1 MAQQAANWQDFFEVA
16 SLTDIG
22 LRRSNNQDSH
32 SVVPAA
38 SELDWYRRG
47 HMFIVADGMGA
58 HAAGELASKLACN
71 DVPHIYYKLGD
82 MAAPPAL
89 RQAIIETN
97 ANIHGRGKANAEF
110 HGMGTTCSVLTL
122 LPQGA
127 VVGHVGD
134 SRIYRWRRNRIEQ
147 LTFDHSL
154 IWEMRA
160 AGQLTGDGDAPSYIP
175 KNIIT
180 RSLGP
185 HPEVKVDLEGPFPL
199 EVGDTFLVCCDGL
212 SGQVSDEEMGLL
224 LGTLSPQEAV
234 KALVSLANWRGG
246 PDNITVIVVR
256 IKHPVQLT
264 DASVPSRAAES
275 GQSGGGAASIHPALW
290 VTMGVGIL
298 GAAGMALAGNTI
310 PAAACGA
317 LAALAGLGALIQGLS
332 RGESID
338 GSWAN
343 SRLGGG
349 PYVAHDCAPSAAS
362 LASLAQLCEKLKDVA
377 KDEKFAASADA
388 FRRALERAAGAAAAH
403 KYSAAVREYAL
414 GQSSLWEQIRRKR
427 TETGGS
433 VIES

>member
-1 MAQQAANWQDFFEVA
+1 MAQHAANWQDFFEVA

-71 DVPHIYYKLGD
+71 DVPHIYYKLAD

-89 RQAIIETN
+89 RQAIVETN

-160 AGQLTGDGDAPSYIP
+160 TGQLANEGDAPSYIP

-185 HPEVKVDLEGPFPL
+185 HPEVKADLEGPFPM

-212 SGQVSDEEMGLL
+212 SGQLSDEEIGLL
-224 LGTLSPQEAV
+224 LGALSPQEAV
-234 KALVSLANWRGG
+234 KALVSMANWRGG

-256 IKHPVQLT
+256 VRNPVQLT
-264 DASVPSRAAES
+264 DASVPARAAET
-275 GQSGGGAASIHPALW
+275 GQGGGTAAIHPALW

-298 GAAGMALAGNTI
+298 GAAGMALSGNMI
-310 PAAACGA
+310 PAGACGV
-317 LAALAGLGALIQGLS
+317 LAALSGLAALVQGLS

-338 GSWAN
+338 GAWAN
-343 SRLGGG
+343 TRLGGG
-349 PYVAHDCAPSAAS
+349 PYVAYDCTPTAAS
-362 LASLAQLCEKLKDVA
+362 IASLAQLCDKLKDVA
-377 KDEKFAASADA
+377 RDDKFAAAA
-388 FRRALERAAGAAAAH
+388 AEFHRALEQASRALAAG
-403 KYSAAVREYAL
+403 KFTAAVREYAV
-414 GQSSLWEQIRRKR
+414 GQSSLWEKIRRKR
-427 TETGGS
+427 SETGGS